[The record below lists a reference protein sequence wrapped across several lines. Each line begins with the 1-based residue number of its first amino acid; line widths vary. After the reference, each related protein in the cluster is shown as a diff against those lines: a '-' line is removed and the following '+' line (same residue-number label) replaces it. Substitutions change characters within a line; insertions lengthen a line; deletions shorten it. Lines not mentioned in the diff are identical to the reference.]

1 MTIIRGFTA
10 MAAGLVL
17 AAMAAAPVHAQ
28 TVRFIAIDYAPFIYE
43 EGGQVKGFFHD
54 VTKAAAE
61 KAGIP
66 FKAEVQAPSRL
77 YETAKAEAV
86 IIPQLGRIPQREN
99 QFQWVASV
107 LKDKNCFLTPK
118 GAAAIDSL
126 DDAKKAQG
134 VAVLSNGALAQ
145 FLVSQSMSN
154 VEAASPNILNARKLE
169 AKRVATWYNSEIG
182 ASFIFKQA
190 GIDPAGFQCGKPIQE
205 IDFWIGASLTT
216 PKDVVE
222 KLRAAYDALNTSGE
236 VERIYKATL
245 K

>member
-10 MAAGLVL
+10 IAAGLVL
-17 AAMAAAPVHAQ
+17 AAIAAVPAQAQ

-43 EGGQVKGFFHD
+43 DGGQVKGFFHD

-66 FKAEVQAPSRL
+66 FKAEVQAPARL

-86 IIPQLGRIPQREN
+86 IIPQLGRIPQRED
-99 QFQWVASV
+99 QFQWVTSV

-118 GAAAIDSL
+118 GATAIDSL

-145 FLVSQSMSN
+145 FLTAQSMPN

-182 ASFIFKQA
+182 ANFIFKQA
-190 GIDPAGFQCGKPIQE
+190 GLDPAGFQCGKPIQE

-216 PKDVVE
+216 PKDVVQ
-222 KLRAAYDALNTSGE
+222 KLRDSYEVLKTAGE
-236 VERIYKATL
+236 VQRLYAQTL